1 MKGLIVTGTD
11 TGIGKTVFSAAL
23 VGALARALAGPA
35 RPDHL
40 LIEASGIADP
50 VQLAQLAQAE
60 PLLRLDAV
68 ATLVDAAGIRQRLA
82 DRWAGATVRRQIGAA
97 GLLVL
102 NKADL
107 VAPEELAAL
116 CALLADLAPGA
127 ARLAT
132 RQGRVAPDL
141 LLGPAGWRSAPGPTG
156 AGHGYRSWSGRAGGA
171 IPPAAM
177 RAFLAALPEWVHR
190 VKGIAPD
197 PAGSAIARLPGRNKS
212 LFAASGASSPNSTR
226 ASAPLSPGNSSSLPG
241 FDSNRAA
248 VVKARACGDKPPST
262 ASKLPPCTKWMGTA
276 SPPVTKLGC
285 MLYSAG
291 FGIDPPRV
299 CGSFQPSIFDATN
312 VRSTCAVPPPMVN
325 MRTSRAMR
333 SSGRSR
339 E

>member
-1 MKGLIVTGTD
+1 MREPPVPVPVPVPATILAGYLGA
-11 TGIGKTVFSAAL
+11 GKTTTVNHLLRHAGGRRLLVLVNDFGAL
-23 VGALARALAGPA
+23 PIDGDLIAGREGGVITLANGCACCQVGQDLLGALARALAGPA

-197 PAGSAIARLPGRNKS
+197 PAGSAYACHRVGRQVAIEAAPAGTDPAARIVAIGPAGP
-212 LFAASGASSPNSTR
+212 FAPAVLE
-226 ASAPLSPGNSSSLPG
+226 SAW
-241 FDSNRAA
+241 AA
-248 VVKARACGDKPPST
+248 
-262 ASKLPPCTKWMGTA
+262 L
-276 SPPVTKLGC
+276 
-285 MLYSAG
+285 
-291 FGIDPPRV
+291 
-299 CGSFQPSIFDATN
+299 CGS
-312 VRSTCAVPPPMVN
+312 
-325 MRTSRAMR
+325 
-333 SSGRSR
+333 
-339 E
+339 